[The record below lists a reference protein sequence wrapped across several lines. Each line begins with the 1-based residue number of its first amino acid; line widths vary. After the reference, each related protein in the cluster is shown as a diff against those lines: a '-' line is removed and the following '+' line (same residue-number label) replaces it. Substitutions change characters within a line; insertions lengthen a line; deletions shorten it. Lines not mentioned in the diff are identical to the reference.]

1 MADLTEYPTPRSRQN
16 PGPPPTCPFIN
27 QQCQRTRQLKPDNQP
42 SPNFRARDLVSVY
55 VGDRPF
61 QRRVGVVPSGEA
73 AYMEGFPNRQ
83 TLFAVLFHNFL
94 GSCR

>member
-1 MADLTEYPTPRSRQN
+1 
-16 PGPPPTCPFIN
+16 PPPTCPFIN
-27 QQCQRTRQLKPDNQP
+27 QQCQRTRQLK
-42 SPNFRARDLVSVY
+42 RDSHSSSKPVPREMRPVY

-83 TLFAVLFHNFL
+83 TLFALLFQKFL
-94 GSCR
+94 GVRL